1 MTVADDLGGT
11 FLDDP
16 HIGSLAVG
24 ESVTLRYEYVVP
36 AETADG
42 TEIPNAASVTGQEDP
57 EDPNV
62 EDPENPKPVEDEDDE
77 IILVEEPDVEDDDD
91 EEVIVEEPPVEDD
104 DDEEIEVVSTHPSIE
119 IIKTV
124 AQRKYT
130 AGQMAEYTMVV
141 INTGDTDL
149 TNVTVNDTLGG
160 TFASASSE
168 DIDASKVV
176 LRGSQ
181 AVIRDL
187 PISGKVTL
195 TYTYMVPEGYE
206 DGEEIPNTAD
216 VVGTEALPEGSEG
229 DPA

>member
-1 MTVADDLGGT
+1 MVVTNTGKVDLVDVTVADDLGGT

-130 AGQMAEYTMVV
+130 ADRWLSTPWLSSTQV
-141 INTGDTDL
+141 IP
-149 TNVTVNDTLGG
+149 TL
-160 TFASASSE
+160 
-168 DIDASKVV
+168 
-176 LRGSQ
+176 
-181 AVIRDL
+181 
-187 PISGKVTL
+187 P
-195 TYTYMVPEGYE
+195 M
-206 DGEEIPNTAD
+206 
-216 VVGTEALPEGSEG
+216 
-229 DPA
+229 